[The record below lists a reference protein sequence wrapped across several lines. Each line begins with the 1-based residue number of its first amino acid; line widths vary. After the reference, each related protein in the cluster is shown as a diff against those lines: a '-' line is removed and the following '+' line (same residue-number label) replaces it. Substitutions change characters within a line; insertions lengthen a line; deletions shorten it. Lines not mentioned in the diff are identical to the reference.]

1 MTAPNAESEESV
13 HRKHLPVWALI
24 LVLVC
29 GVLAAKYPTANLVV
43 RFTFLLYPFFAVLH
57 YARKVFDSSALWK
70 TLLSLLAIHLL
81 LSIYF
86 LRFLVSINFWLLT
99 GIVFLEFVAVVLIV
113 ARTVPTKS
121 QKRKSAAPQY
131 QS

>member
-1 MTAPNAESEESV
+1 MTASNAKSGENIP
-13 HRKHLPVWALI
+13 RKHLPIWAFI

-81 LSIYF
+81 LTVYF
-86 LRFLVSINFWLLT
+86 LRFLLSIDFWLLT
-99 GIVFLEFVAVVLIV
+99 GIVFLELIAVALVV
-113 ARTVPTKS
+113 ARTVPGKNQT
-121 QKRKSAAPQY
+121 A
-131 QS
+131 